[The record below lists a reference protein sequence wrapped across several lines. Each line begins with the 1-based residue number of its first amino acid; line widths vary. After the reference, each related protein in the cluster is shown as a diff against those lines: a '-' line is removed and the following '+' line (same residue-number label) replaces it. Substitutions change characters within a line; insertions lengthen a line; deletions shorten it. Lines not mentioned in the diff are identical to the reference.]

1 MSVMEDDNLD
11 YYTVG
16 NGYLDASSQNEAMDM
31 TTLTAGLGFLE
42 SKIEEYKTISS
53 IDLSASEL
61 TVKQQIAVNKKVV
74 SVLTSVA
81 STFRQKIMGMK
92 GRG

>member
-16 NGYLDASSQNEAMDM
+16 NGYLDTSSQNEAMDM